1 MKRIIIIFIVVFIP
15 LASIAQI
22 QRSLM
27 GCTLGS
33 STKSSVLALYPAGH
47 IIESDN
53 ETAVCPGLPIH
64 LNTTKGSPLIE
75 HNVAFAGIDWS
86 YACFGFYNNTLC
98 EVVFGSYM
106 HPSVGDWNSLKRT
119 LISKYGKYQKDHSK
133 YQEGYE
139 EGDSYTIE
147 YYIFSDGKTRI
158 VLNSWV
164 EKNGCLNAFTLRYQY
179 ISLFDRKFRNKI
191 HSEEL

>member
-1 MKRIIIIFIVVFIP
+1 M
-15 LASIAQI
+15 
-22 QRSLM
+22 
-27 GCTLGS
+27 
-33 STKSSVLALYPAGH
+33 
-47 IIESDN
+47 IER
-53 ETAVCPGLPIH
+53 
-64 LNTTKGSPLIE
+64 
-75 HNVAFAGIDWS
+75 NVAFAGIDWS

-98 EVVFGSYM
+98 EVVFGSHL